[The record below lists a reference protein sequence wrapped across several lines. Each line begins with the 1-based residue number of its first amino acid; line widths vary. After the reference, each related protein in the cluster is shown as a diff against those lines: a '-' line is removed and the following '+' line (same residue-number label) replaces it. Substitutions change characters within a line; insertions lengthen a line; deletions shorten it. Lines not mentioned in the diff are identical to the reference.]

1 MVARNSLIQS
11 DTEKNVGR
19 GGLRVLLVEDD
30 AATATATARV
40 LRTYGHEV
48 QVVLDGP
55 SALEAAQA
63 NLFDV
68 VLLDI
73 GLPGMDGYEVV
84 LHLRQVKHEK
94 RPVVI
99 ALTGYGQKEE
109 RLRSY
114 QAGMDLHLTKP
125 VNIEQ
130 LERFLERYQQVT
142 TPGSE

>member
-1 MVARNSLIQS
+1 MVARNSLSQS

-40 LRTYGHEV
+40 LRKYGHEV
-48 QVVLDGP
+48 QVVSDGP

-84 LHLRQVKHEK
+84 LHLREVKQEK

-99 ALTGYGQKEE
+99 ALTGHGQKEE

-114 QAGMDLHLTKP
+114 QAGMDMHLTKP
-125 VNIEQ
+125 VNI
-130 LERFLERYQQVT
+130 
-142 TPGSE
+142 